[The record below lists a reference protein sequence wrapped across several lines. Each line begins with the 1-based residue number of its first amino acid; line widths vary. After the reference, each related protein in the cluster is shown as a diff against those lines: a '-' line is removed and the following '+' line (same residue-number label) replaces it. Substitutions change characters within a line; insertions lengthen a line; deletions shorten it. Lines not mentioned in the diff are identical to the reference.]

1 MKKQIKWSL
10 GMKMALIVS
19 VAVCVVIV
27 CSLFASRAFLG
38 EYYLYGKQN
47 LLIESYNEINK
58 QYKTYTTSAIF
69 STKQSGVLSSDN
81 DPAAYSGDE
90 AQIETLDDGLMDRFE
105 QMAENRSMSILIFRD
120 TNDVIYDIKNNTQ
133 YVYKPIIYSS
143 IGMDTQDKIENNNMY
158 NDFVGASQQNSV
170 IRRTNDYQ
178 ILKVH
183 VGRLNSDYI
192 YLSATLDNGDHL
204 LLRSSYD
211 SMQEGVDISIRF
223 IMYVSAAMLII
234 AIFVIFF
241 LIQRMVHPIAELSS
255 IAGQMAHMNFN
266 KKYIIKSKDEI
277 GALGNNINLLSEN
290 LEKTMAELKSANQQL
305 RKDLEIK
312 DKNDQMRKEFLSNVS
327 HELKTPIA
335 LIQGYAEG
343 LMENINDDEE
353 SREFYCEVIVDEA
366 NKMNNLVKKLL
377 DLNQLEFGNNR
388 VNMEHFNLVDVI
400 CNYLSSAEILFKQKD
415 VTLQM
420 DLPDEVYVWADE
432 YMVEEIFNNYLSNA
446 LNHVDGEKII
456 KISVEQKTDCVR
468 ITVFNTGE
476 RIPEEDIGQIWDKF
490 YKVDKAR
497 TREYGGSGVGLSIV
511 KASMDLL
518 GQKYGVENK
527 EDGVEFFF
535 ELDTKNS

>member
-1 MKKQIKWSL
+1 MKKRVKWSL

-27 CSLFASRAFLG
+27 CSLLASRAFLG
-38 EYYLYGKQN
+38 EYYLYGKQQ
-47 LLIESYNEINK
+47 LLIQSYNEINK
-58 QYKTYTTSAIF
+58 QYKAYSTSSAF
-69 STKQSGVLSSDN
+69 ATKQSDIIGSSPDNASASDN
-81 DPAAYSGDE
+81 EP
-90 AQIETLDDGLMDRFE
+90 QIEALDSDLADSFE
-105 QMAENRSMSILIFRD
+105 QMAENRSMSVLIFRD
-120 TNDVIYDIKNNTQ
+120 MNDVVYDIKNNTQ

-158 NDFVGASQQNSV
+158 NDFVSASQQNSV

-183 VGRLNSDYI
+183 VSRLNSDYI
-192 YLSATLDNGDHL
+192 YLSATLDNGDIL

-223 IMYVSAAMLII
+223 IMYVSAAMLVI
-234 AIFVIFF
+234 AICVIFF
-241 LIQRMVHPIAELSS
+241 LIQRMVHPVAELSN

-266 KKYIIKSKDEI
+266 KKYTGNSRDEI
-277 GALGNNINLLSEN
+277 GELGSNINLLSGN

-312 DKNDQMRKEFLSNVS
+312 DKNDEMRKEFLSNVS

-353 SREFYCEVIVDEA
+353 SKEFYCEVIVDEA

-446 LNHVDGEKII
+446 LNHIDGERII
-456 KISVEQKTDCVR
+456 RISLEQKADCVR
-468 ITVFNTGE
+468 VSVFNTGE
-476 RIPEEDIGQIWDKF
+476 RIPEEDIDQIWDKF

-518 GQKYGVENK
+518 GQNYGVENK

-535 ELDTKNS
+535 ELDTNNS

>member
-1 MKKQIKWSL
+1 MKKRVKWSL

-27 CSLFASRAFLG
+27 CSLLASRAFLG
-38 EYYLYGKQN
+38 EYYLYGKQQ
-47 LLIESYNEINK
+47 LLIQSYNEINK
-58 QYKTYTTSAIF
+58 QYKAYSTSSAF
-69 STKQSGVLSSDN
+69 ATKQSDIIGSSPDSASAPDN
-81 DPAAYSGDE
+81 EP
-90 AQIETLDDGLMDRFE
+90 QIEALDSDLADSFE
-105 QMAENRSMSILIFRD
+105 QMAENRSMSVLIFRD
-120 TNDVIYDIKNNTQ
+120 MNDVVYDIKNNTQ

-158 NDFVGASQQNSV
+158 NDFVSASQQNSV

-183 VGRLNSDYI
+183 VSRLNSDYI
-192 YLSATLDNGDHL
+192 YLSATLDNGDIL

-223 IMYVSAAMLII
+223 IMYVSAAMLVI
-234 AIFVIFF
+234 AICVIFF
-241 LIQRMVHPIAELSS
+241 LIQRMVHPVAELSN

-266 KKYIIKSKDEI
+266 KKYTGNSRDEI
-277 GALGNNINLLSEN
+277 GELGSNINLLSGN

-312 DKNDQMRKEFLSNVS
+312 DKNDEMRKEFLSNVS

-353 SREFYCEVIVDEA
+353 SKEFYCEVIVDEA

-446 LNHVDGEKII
+446 LNHIDGERII
-456 KISVEQKTDCVR
+456 RISLEQKADCVR
-468 ITVFNTGE
+468 VSVFNTGE
-476 RIPEEDIGQIWDKF
+476 RIPEEDIDQIWDKF

-518 GQKYGVENK
+518 GQNYGVENK

-535 ELDTKNS
+535 ELDTNNS

>member
-1 MKKQIKWSL
+1 MKKRVKWSL

-27 CSLFASRAFLG
+27 CSLLASRAFLG
-38 EYYLYGKQN
+38 EYYLYGKQQ
-47 LLIESYNEINK
+47 LLIQSYNEINK
-58 QYKTYTTSAIF
+58 QYKAYSTSSAF
-69 STKQSGVLSSDN
+69 ATKQSDIIGSSPDSASAPDN
-81 DPAAYSGDE
+81 EPRIE
-90 AQIETLDDGLMDRFE
+90 ALDSDLADSFE
-105 QMAENRSMSILIFRD
+105 QMAENRSMSVLIFRD
-120 TNDVIYDIKNNTQ
+120 MNDVVYDIKNNTQ

-158 NDFVGASQQNSV
+158 NDFVSASQQNSV

-183 VGRLNSDYI
+183 VSRLNSDYI
-192 YLSATLDNGDHL
+192 YLSATLDNGDIL

-223 IMYVSAAMLII
+223 IMYVSAAMLVI
-234 AIFVIFF
+234 AICVIFF
-241 LIQRMVHPIAELSS
+241 LIQRMVHPVAELSN

-266 KKYIIKSKDEI
+266 KKYTGSSRDEI
-277 GALGNNINLLSEN
+277 GELGSNINLLSEN

-312 DKNDQMRKEFLSNVS
+312 DKNDEMRKEFLSNVS

-353 SREFYCEVIVDEA
+353 SKEFYCEVIVDEA

-446 LNHVDGEKII
+446 LNHIDGERII
-456 KISVEQKTDCVR
+456 RISLEQKADCVR
-468 ITVFNTGE
+468 VSVFNTGE
-476 RIPEEDIGQIWDKF
+476 RIPEEDIDQIWDKF

-518 GQKYGVENK
+518 GQN
-527 EDGVEFFF
+527 
-535 ELDTKNS
+535 